1 MIQNPIMAW
10 KIYVLA
16 SSTHLSYNFF
26 KIMNLKC
33 TILRYL
39 ASLILST
46 VVIYSIVIVAGIL
59 VQITIFRQRNCI
71 YNLDFNGNFNKSICH
86 LEKMIFMSEPID
98 FKLKKELLQ
107 KTDIKF
113 DKSLVLESLEQ
124 NILSHWDTWGKFQ
137 QSWTNRAY
145 KTFKD
150 LEKYIV
156 MYLIRNYWQSL
167 SDKFSYLSMDEFYD
181 QNEIKIDKIKQYKYQ
196 MS

>member
-1 MIQNPIMAW
+1 
-10 KIYVLA
+10 
-16 SSTHLSYNFF
+16 
-26 KIMNLKC
+26 
-33 TILRYL
+33 
-39 ASLILST
+39 
-46 VVIYSIVIVAGIL
+46 
-59 VQITIFRQRNCI
+59 
-71 YNLDFNGNFNKSICH
+71 
-86 LEKMIFMSEPID
+86 MIFNSEPID

-156 MYLIRNYWQSL
+156 MMYLIRNYWQSL

-181 QNEIKIDKIKQYKYQ
+181 QNEIKIDKINLIQISNELNISKETIRRKVNELQNEGILYRKGKSITFNKKGIDYQ
-196 MS
+196 KPIDTIELLAALLKKI